1 VNDSLRVEGLDFEI
15 RRSGRRKTLGLTV
28 GRASELIVHV
38 PEETAPGEMEKW
50 VRRKLLWVHQK
61 LALKKESAPRETP
74 PEFVS
79 GQVIHFLGRSYRLK
93 LKAAQREPLIYTGD
107 EFHLSRSHE
116 AGAEALFQKWFM
128 QEGTDWLT
136 RRVAH
141 WAPRVGES
149 PKKIVVGNLGFRW
162 GSCSRGG
169 RLNFNWR
176 VLQLP
181 VGLADY
187 VLVHEMIHLRERHH
201 GPEFWE
207 MFGRVMPDYRQREV
221 RLRLRA
227 SEFLVFDIL
236 KPKD

>member
-1 VNDSLRVEGLDFEI
+1 MSETLTIEGLDFEV

-28 GRASELIVHV
+28 GRASELIVHA
-38 PEETAPGEMEKW
+38 PEVTATCELERW
-50 VRRKLLWVHQK
+50 VRRKLLWVHRK
-61 LALKKESAPRETP
+61 LALKKESAPRDTP

-93 LKAAQREPLIYTGD
+93 VKTGQKEPLVHAGD
-107 EFHLSRSHE
+107 EFHLSRSH
-116 AGAEALFQKWFM
+116 AADAASLFQSWFTH
-128 QEGTDWLT
+128 EGTDWLA

-141 WAPRVGES
+141 WAPRVGAT

-162 GSCSRGG
+162 GSCSKGG

-207 MFGRVMPDYRQREV
+207 MFARVMPDYRHREA
-221 RLRLRA
+221 RLRLEA
-227 SEFLVFDIL
+227 KEFLVFDIL
-236 KPKD
+236 KPAA

>member
-1 VNDSLRVEGLDFEI
+1 MNDTLTVGGLNFEI
-15 RRSGRRKTLGLTV
+15 RRSNRRKTLGLTV
-28 GRASELIVHV
+28 GRTSELIVHA
-38 PEETAPGEMEKW
+38 PEDTSCAEMEQW
-50 VRRKLLWVHQK
+50 VHRKLLWVHRK
-61 LALKKESAPRETP
+61 LALKRESAPRETP

-93 LKAAQREPLIYTGD
+93 LKHGQREPLIYAGD
-107 EFHLSRSHE
+107 EFYLSRNHE
-116 AGAEALFQKWFM
+116 GKAEALFQEWLVH
-128 QEGTDWLT
+128 EGTDWIN

-162 GSCSRGG
+162 GSCSKGG

-201 GPEFWE
+201 GPAFWQ
-207 MFGRVMPDYRQREV
+207 MFGRVMPDFKQRQE
-221 RLRLRA
+221 RLRLKA
-227 SEFLVFDIL
+227 GDFLVFDIL
-236 KPKD
+236 KPAA

>member
-1 VNDSLRVEGLDFEI
+1 MNATLTVEGLNFEV
-15 RRSGRRKTLGLTV
+15 RRSSRRKTLGLTV
-28 GRASELIVHV
+28 GRASELIVHA
-38 PEETAPGEMEKW
+38 PEVTAVGELERW
-50 VRRKLLWVHQK
+50 IHRKLLWVHRK

-79 GQVIHFLGRSYRLK
+79 GQVIHFLGCSYRLK
-93 LKAAQREPLIYTGD
+93 VKSGQKEPLVNNGD
-107 EFHLSRSHE
+107 EFHLARSH
-116 AGAEALFQKWFM
+116 AGKAEALFQEWFT
-128 QEGTDWLT
+128 QEGIDWLT

-141 WAPRVGES
+141 WAPRVGET
-149 PKKIVVGNLGFRW
+149 PTKIVVGNLGFRW
-162 GSCSRGG
+162 GSCSKGG

-201 GPEFWE
+201 GPTFWQ
-207 MFGRVMPDYRQREV
+207 MFARVMPDYRQREA

-227 SEFLVFDIL
+227 GEFLVFDIL